1 MSSLDQNGNQLPIDK
16 LRKKRWDE
24 LASEVE
30 EQTKIDDLISWDE
43 AKDLQYVPVETKH
56 NKTRQKII
64 MGSAP

>member
-1 MSSLDQNGNQLPIDK
+1 MIKTEHSYLDT

-43 AKDLQYVPVETKH
+43 AKDLQYIRTSG
-56 NKTRQKII
+56 N
-64 MGSAP
+64 